1 MELIKIKPLN
11 IISKKAGCFGFGE
24 SCRHPFYTRPNKLN
38 ITLTE
43 NKKHHVL
50 INSEGESFYS
60 FELNAMLELFNYEIN
75 AIKDICLENNTL
87 TFSTVHGTYE
97 VGTLINIEL

>member
-1 MELIKIKPLN
+1 MEFIKIKPLN
-11 IISKKAGCFGFGE
+11 IISRKADKLGNN
-24 SCRHPFYTRPNKLN
+24 RHPYYTRPNKLN
-38 ITLTE
+38 ITLTLTE

-50 INSEGESFYS
+50 INSEGKSFYS

-87 TFSTVHGTYE
+87 TFSTVHGTYK
-97 VGTLINIEL
+97 VGTPIIIEL

>member
-11 IISKKAGCFGFGE
+11 IISRKADC
-24 SCRHPFYTRPNKLN
+24 STLSRHPFYTRPNKLN
-38 ITLTE
+38 IIITE
-43 NKKHHVL
+43 NEKHHVL

-60 FELNAMLELFNYEIN
+60 FELNAMLELFNYDIN
-75 AIKDICLENNTL
+75 AIKDICLENSTL

>member
-11 IISKKAGCFGFGE
+11 IISKKADCSGE
-24 SCRHPFYTRPNKLN
+24 PCRHPFYTRPNKLN

-97 VGTLINIEL
+97 VGTLINIDL

>member
-11 IISKKAGCFGFGE
+11 IISRKADC
-24 SCRHPFYTRPNKLN
+24 SSKLSRHPFYTRPNKLN
-38 ITLTE
+38 IIITE
-43 NKKHHVL
+43 NEKHHVL

-60 FELNAMLELFNYEIN
+60 FELNAMLELFNYDIN
-75 AIKDICLENNTL
+75 AIKDIRLENNTL

-97 VGTLINIEL
+97 VGTPIIIEL

>member
-11 IISKKAGCFGFGE
+11 IVSKKADC
-24 SCRHPFYTRPNKLN
+24 SSKLSRHPFYTKPNKLN
-38 ITLTE
+38 IVLTE

-50 INSEGESFYS
+50 INSEGKSFYS

-75 AIKDICLENNTL
+75 AIKDICLENNIL
-87 TFSTVHGTYE
+87 TFSTVHGTYK
-97 VGTLINIEL
+97 VVAPIIIEL

>member
-11 IISKKAGCFGFGE
+11 IISKKADCFRKL
-24 SCRHPFYTRPNKLN
+24 SHHPFYTSPDKLN
-38 ITLTE
+38 IVLTE
-43 NKKHHVL
+43 NKEHHVL

-60 FELNAMLELFNYEIN
+60 FELNAMLELFNYEIS

-87 TFSTVHGTYE
+87 TFSTVHGTYK
-97 VGTLINIEL
+97 VGTPIRIEL

>member
-1 MELIKIKPLN
+1 MELLKIKPLN
-11 IISKKAGCFGFGE
+11 IISKKADCFKKL
-24 SCRHPFYTRPNKLN
+24 SRHPFYTRPNKLN
-38 ITLTE
+38 ILLTE

-50 INSEGESFYS
+50 ITSEGESFYS
-60 FELNAMLELFNYEIN
+60 FELNAMLELFNYDIN

>member
-11 IISKKAGCFGFGE
+11 IISKRADCPRKL
-24 SCRHPFYTRPNKLN
+24 SRHPFYTRPNKLN
-38 ITLTE
+38 IILTD

-87 TFSTVHGTYE
+87 TFSTVHGTYK

>member
-11 IISKKAGCFGFGE
+11 IISRKADCFRN
-24 SCRHPFYTRPNKLN
+24 RHPFYTRPDKLN

-60 FELNAMLELFNYEIN
+60 FELNAMLELLNVRVLGEE
-75 AIKDICLENNTL
+75 AEK
-87 TFSTVHGTYE
+87 
-97 VGTLINIEL
+97 

>member
-1 MELIKIKPLN
+1 MELLKIKPLN
-11 IISKKAGCFGFGE
+11 IISKKADCFKKL
-24 SCRHPFYTRPNKLN
+24 SRHPYYTSPNKLN
-38 ITLTE
+38 ILLTE

-50 INSEGESFYS
+50 ITSEGESFYS
-60 FELNAMLELFNYEIN
+60 FELNAMLELFNYDIN

-87 TFSTVHGTYE
+87 TFSTVHGTYK

>member
-11 IISKKAGCFGFGE
+11 IISKKADDYRKL
-24 SCRHPFYTRPNKLN
+24 SRYPFYTRSNKLN
-38 ITLTE
+38 IILTD

-50 INSEGESFYS
+50 INSEGERFYS

-75 AIKDICLENNTL
+75 AIKDICLKNNIL
-87 TFSTVHGTYE
+87 TFSTVHGTYK
-97 VGTLINIEL
+97 VGTPINIEL

>member
-1 MELIKIKPLN
+1 MELLKIKPLN
-11 IISKKAGCFGFGE
+11 IISKKVDRDLN
-24 SCRHPFYTRPNKLN
+24 RHPFYTRPNKLN

-50 INSEGESFYS
+50 ITSEGESFYS
-60 FELNAMLELFNYEIN
+60 FELNAMLELFNYDIN

-87 TFSTVHGTYE
+87 TFSTVHGTYT
-97 VGTLINIEL
+97 VGTPIIIEL

>member
-11 IISKKAGCFGFGE
+11 IISKKADDCRKL
-24 SCRHPFYTRPNKLN
+24 SRHPFYTRPNKLN
-38 ITLTE
+38 IILTD

-75 AIKDICLENNTL
+75 AIKDICLDNNIL

-97 VGTLINIEL
+97 VGTPIIIEL

>member
-11 IISKKAGCFGFGE
+11 IISRKADSGE
-24 SCRHPFYTRPNKLN
+24 FCRHPFYTRPNKLN
-38 ITLTE
+38 ILLTE

-87 TFSTVHGTYE
+87 TFSTVHGSYE
-97 VGTLINIEL
+97 VGTLINIDL

>member
-1 MELIKIKPLN
+1 MELVKIKPLN
-11 IISKKAGCFGFGE
+11 IISKKADYSGN
-24 SCRHPFYTRPNKLN
+24 SRHPFYTRPNKLN

-60 FELNAMLELFNYEIN
+60 FELNAMLELLNYEIN
-75 AIKDICLENNTL
+75 DIQDICLENNIL
-87 TFSTVHGTYE
+87 TFSTVHGTYK

>member
-11 IISKKAGCFGFGE
+11 IISKKADMRL
-24 SCRHPFYTRPNKLN
+24 SRYPFYTRPNKLN
-38 ITLTE
+38 ILLTE

-50 INSEGESFYS
+50 INSEGKSFYS

-87 TFSTVHGTYE
+87 TFSTVHGSYE
-97 VGTLINIEL
+97 VGTPIIIEL

>member
-11 IISKKAGCFGFGE
+11 IISKKADD
-24 SCRHPFYTRPNKLN
+24 SRKLSRHPFYTRPNKLN
-38 ITLTE
+38 IILTE

-60 FELNAMLELFNYEIN
+60 FELNAMLELLNYEIN
-75 AIKDICLENNTL
+75 AIKDMCLENSIL
-87 TFSTVHGTYE
+87 TFSTVHGTHK
-97 VGTLINIEL
+97 VGRLINIEL

>member
-1 MELIKIKPLN
+1 MKLIKIKPLN
-11 IISKKAGCFGFGE
+11 IISKKADDYRKL
-24 SCRHPFYTRPNKLN
+24 SRHPFYTRPNKLN
-38 ITLTE
+38 IILTD

-75 AIKDICLENNTL
+75 VIKDICLENNTL

>member
-11 IISKKAGCFGFGE
+11 IVSKKADC
-24 SCRHPFYTRPNKLN
+24 SMKLSRHPFYTRPNKLN
-38 ITLTE
+38 IILTE

-60 FELNAMLELFNYEIN
+60 FELNAMLELFS
-75 AIKDICLENNTL
+75 KRL
-87 TFSTVHGTYE
+87 TAAGLDFE
-97 VGTLINIEL
+97 VQISRC

>member
-11 IISKKAGCFGFGE
+11 IISKKADCYL
-24 SCRHPFYTRPNKLN
+24 SRYPFYTRPNKLN

-87 TFSTVHGTYE
+87 TFSTVHGTYK
-97 VGTLINIEL
+97 VGTPIIIEL

>member
-11 IISKKAGCFGFGE
+11 IVSKKADC
-24 SCRHPFYTRPNKLN
+24 SSKLSRHPFYTKPNKLN
-38 ITLTE
+38 IVLTE

-50 INSEGESFYS
+50 INSEGKSFYS

-75 AIKDICLENNTL
+75 AIKDICLENNIL

-97 VGTLINIEL
+97 VGTLIIIEL

>member
-1 MELIKIKPLN
+1 MELLKIKPLN
-11 IISKKAGCFGFGE
+11 IISKKADGFE
-24 SCRHPFYTRPNKLN
+24 NLSRHPFYTRPNKLN
-38 ITLTE
+38 ILLTE

-50 INSEGESFYS
+50 ITSEGEIFYS

-87 TFSTVHGTYE
+87 TFSTVHGTYK
-97 VGTLINIEL
+97 VGTPIIIEL

>member
-11 IISKKAGCFGFGE
+11 IISKKADC
-24 SCRHPFYTRPNKLN
+24 SHHPFYTRPNKLN
-38 ITLTE
+38 MLLTE

-87 TFSTVHGTYE
+87 TFSTVHGSYE
-97 VGTLINIEL
+97 VGTLINIDL

>member
-11 IISKKAGCFGFGE
+11 IISKKADCLRKL
-24 SCRHPFYTRPNKLN
+24 SRHPFYTRPNKLN
-38 ITLTE
+38 ILLTE

-50 INSEGESFYS
+50 INSEGKSFYS

-87 TFSTVHGTYE
+87 TFSTVHGSYE
-97 VGTLINIEL
+97 VGTPIIIEL

>member
-11 IISKKAGCFGFGE
+11 IISKKADCCFRKL
-24 SCRHPFYTRPNKLN
+24 SHHPFYTRPKKLN
-38 ITLTE
+38 IILTE
-43 NKKHHVL
+43 NKKHHIL

-60 FELNAMLELFNYEIN
+60 FELNAMLELFNYNIN
-75 AIKDICLENNTL
+75 AIKDISLENNTL

>member
-1 MELIKIKPLN
+1 MELLKIKPLN
-11 IISKKAGCFGFGE
+11 IISKKTDLCG
-24 SCRHPFYTRPNKLN
+24 SRYPFYTRPNKLN

-50 INSEGESFYS
+50 ITSEGESFYS
-60 FELNAMLELFNYEIN
+60 FELNAMLELFNYDIN
-75 AIKDICLENNTL
+75 AIKDICLENNIL

-97 VGTLINIEL
+97 VGTSIIIEL